1 MKKLTTILAVVL
13 VIACLMSVSAFADGS
28 LTVSADKS
36 AAERG
41 DTVTVSVSLTN
52 PGLVVLQFNVLF
64 DTDVFELVSKN
75 DGGTLPVIS
84 AVNDTTAGKA
94 GFYQGNDLAT
104 SNLTAN
110 GVVGTVVLKVKD
122 AAPGGNST
130 ISTEIVNAYDYNVD
144 NVTVTTG
151 SATVRI
157 DVPCEHTNLTPHEAV
172 PSTCTVQGTEAYWEC
187 DDCGKLFSDAE
198 AKKEIQEPVKAA
210 LADHTMPEGGATT
223 VAATCNTAGKTSYV
237 CTVCHEE
244 IVTAEEKALGHD
256 YGDWT
261 VVTKPTYTAVGEE
274 THTCQRST
282 CTDETEGHVESREIA
297 KLTVDEVTTGSTS
310 PVTLTNNA
318 DENVNGVKIGD
329 TVLTPDQFTIV
340 GDKITISGDVIKG
353 LAAGTYKIE
362 LTVEGDTVDTAS
374 LKVSAPSSSNTGKT
388 TNNGKKTSSQTGDML
403 IWFVLAAVVFCGAF
417 VVISI
422 RKKTSKN

>member
-75 DGGTLPVIS
+75 DDGGILPRIS

-130 ISTEIVNAYDYNVD
+130 ISTEILNAYDYNVD

-151 SATVRI
+151 SATVRM
-157 DVPCEHTNLTPHEAV
+157 
-172 PSTCTVQGTEAYWEC
+172 S
-187 DDCGKLFSDAE
+187 
-198 AKKEIQEPVKAA
+198 
-210 LADHTMPEGGATT
+210 GG
-223 VAATCNTAGKTSYV
+223 NY
-237 CTVCHEE
+237 
-244 IVTAEEKALGHD
+244 
-256 YGDWT
+256 
-261 VVTKPTYTAVGEE
+261 
-274 THTCQRST
+274 
-282 CTDETEGHVESREIA
+282 
-297 KLTVDEVTTGSTS
+297 
-310 PVTLTNNA
+310 
-318 DENVNGVKIGD
+318 
-329 TVLTPDQFTIV
+329 
-340 GDKITISGDVIKG
+340 
-353 LAAGTYKIE
+353 
-362 LTVEGDTVDTAS
+362 
-374 LKVSAPSSSNTGKT
+374 
-388 TNNGKKTSSQTGDML
+388 
-403 IWFVLAAVVFCGAF
+403 
-417 VVISI
+417 
-422 RKKTSKN
+422 